1 LEENVFSKAS
11 RAPEHLQFVYEGE
24 RFRWQEDESVAAKR
38 LVERKHRIWA
48 MCVAIALTAMV
59 LGQSFG
65 VAWLI
70 SAAARASAALP

>member
-1 LEENVFSKAS
+1 MFSKVS
-11 RAPEHLQFVYEGE
+11 RAPEHLKFVYEGE
-24 RFRWQEDESVAAKR
+24 RFRWQEDKFVTEKR
-38 LVERKHRIWA
+38 LVEQKHRIWA

-70 SAAARASAALP
+70 TAAARASAAAVR